1 MSKHLSGVLTALATP
16 FDSSESIDAD
26 LLRAV
31 VERSVSAGVGGVV
44 ACGSTG
50 EVGTM
55 SSDERRR
62 VVDIVVEQTAG
73 RVPVIAQTGA
83 TSTAEAIRLSQAAQS
98 SGADVLMLVTP
109 FYEAVT
115 VEETV
120 AYLKDVAASVDLPVM
135 LYNIPSA
142 TRVNLDPALVR
153 RLATEIDNVKY
164 IKDASANFEQALELI
179 HYHSD
184 VIGTFIGWDVYL
196 YSALVEGAAGIMA
209 GAANVVPEELVEVAA
224 LIKENKLD
232 EALAKWKRVYPVID
246 LLITT
251 AFIPGVKAG
260 LELQG
265 QPAGTPRR
273 PLAPYP
279 ADDVARLR
287 DALAR
292 LKQG

>member
-142 TRVNLDPALVR
+142 TGVNLDPALVR

-164 IKDASANFEQALELI
+164 IKDSSANFEQALELI

-196 YSALVEGAAGIMA
+196 YSA
-209 GAANVVPEELVEVAA
+209 LVEVAA

>member
-1 MSKHLSGVLTALATP
+1 M
-16 FDSSESIDAD
+16 
-26 LLRAV
+26 
-31 VERSVSAGVGGVV
+31 
-44 ACGSTG
+44 
-50 EVGTM
+50 
-55 SSDERRR
+55 
-62 VVDIVVEQTAG
+62 
-73 RVPVIAQTGA
+73 
-83 TSTAEAIRLSQAAQS
+83 
-98 SGADVLMLVTP
+98 
-109 FYEAVT
+109 
-115 VEETV
+115 
-120 AYLKDVAASVDLPVM
+120 
-135 LYNIPSA
+135 
-142 TRVNLDPALVR
+142 R

-164 IKDASANFEQALELI
+164 IKDSSANFEQALELI

-232 EALAKWKRVYPVID
+232 EALAKWKQVYPVID